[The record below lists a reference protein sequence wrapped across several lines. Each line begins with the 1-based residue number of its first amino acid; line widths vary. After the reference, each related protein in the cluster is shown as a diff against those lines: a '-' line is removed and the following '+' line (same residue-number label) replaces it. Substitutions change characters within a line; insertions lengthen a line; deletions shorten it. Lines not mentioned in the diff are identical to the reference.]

1 LTNSLILALQ
11 SAALDQF
18 EKNWINGSNCK
29 YVMQL
34 FSFTLLLFF
43 CMIVSTRSS
52 GQEIIYGTNNYIEY
66 QKGTLPIVISVPHGG
81 KIAPSS
87 IPDRTCN
94 NAETVTDIN
103 TIELARSISYA
114 LNELTGCYPSI
125 IICNLRRSKIDCNRN
140 IEDGAC
146 GNEEAVTA
154 WNEFNNFVNEAQRSS
169 QEKYKGNTFYVDLHG
184 HAHPI
189 ARVELGYLLYGSE
202 LRLPD
207 DTLNKTKFINYSSIK
222 DLAKKNANNYTHAE
236 LLRGDF
242 ALGTLLGELD
252 YPSVPSRQI
261 PYPLAGEGYFNGGYN
276 VANHTSYLSG
286 SKVNGVQME
295 CYYEGIRDTKANRD
309 KFGRTFASVL
319 LDYLGIHRNVE
330 VNECSTL
337 RSNSASDE
345 QIMIFPNPVKRLDRS
360 LHISGI
366 ESIHSNYFLHSIEG
380 TLQEFGEIK
389 DNHIFFKDDLYQHL
403 YILTIQNAQST
414 VSFKLMVE

>member
-1 LTNSLILALQ
+1 MTNSLILALQ
-11 SAALDQF
+11 SATLNHF
-18 EKNWINGSNCK
+18 MKNWINGLHCEQIL
-29 YVMQL
+29 QL

-66 QKGTLPIVISVPHGG
+66 QKGNLPVVISIPHGG
-81 KIAPSS
+81 KLAPAS
-87 IPDRTCN
+87 IPNRTCN

-103 TIELARSISYA
+103 TIELARSISDA
-114 LNELTGCYPSI
+114 LHELTGCYPSL

-154 WNEFNNFVNEAQRSS
+154 WNEFNTFVNEAQRSA
-169 QEKYKGNTFYVDLHG
+169 QENYSGNTFYVDLHG

-189 ARVELGYLLYGSE
+189 ARIELGYLLYGSE

-242 ALGTLLGELD
+242 ALGTLLGGLD

-309 KFGRTFASVL
+309 KFGRTFAGIL

-330 VNECSTL
+330 VENCELLSGIT
-337 RSNSASDE
+337 ATHDP
-345 QIMIFPNPVKRLDRS
+345 IKIFPNPVNRSERS
-360 LHISGI
+360 LFISGL
-366 ESIHSNYFLHSIEG
+366 ESLNSNYFLYSMEG
-380 TLQEFGEIK
+380 TLQEFGEVI
-389 DNHIFFKDDLYQHL
+389 DNHIYFKDDLHQHF
-403 YILTIQNAQST
+403 YILTIQNAHST